1 MIITSANL
9 PNKMPSIIALDPS
22 STAIGYAVLR
32 RIDGG
37 IIDAGLITPDKKT
50 DLPLVRIRAMLEELT
65 LLICEAEPQ
74 AAVIEVTSGKV
85 GKRHK
90 GKGAGL
96 AVYGMA
102 VGAVWQL
109 CCNVEFLEVAPVLE
123 NDWTDGAG
131 KSKRLSLLS
140 ATEPKYKRERDPGGD
155 VGDAI
160 GLGRWWL
167 RRQAKAASYD

>member
-1 MIITSANL
+1 MIITAKNL
-9 PNKMPSIIALDPS
+9 SNKVPAIIALDPS
-22 STAIGYAVLR
+22 STAIGYAVLGQ
-32 RIDGG
+32 IDGG
-37 IIDAGLITPDKKT
+37 LIDAGLITPDRKT
-50 DLPLVRIRAMLEELT
+50 HPPLVRILAMLEELT
-65 LLICEAEPQ
+65 LLICETEPE
-74 AAVIEVTSGKV
+74 AVVIEVTSGKV

-109 CCNVEFLEVAPVLE
+109 CRSVEFLEVAPVLE
-123 NDWTDGAG
+123 NDWTDGKG
-131 KSKRLSLLS
+131 KSKRLSLLC
-140 ATEPKYKRERDPGGD
+140 AMEPKYKRERDPGGD

-167 RRQAKAASYD
+167 ARQPKAGGH